1 MNSMKLK
8 SPVFL
13 AAFIATGSLMQAAV
27 IATDDFEN
35 NNPGTAYND
44 GIQYVDNGGSGF
56 GGITYLEGAG
66 GGLFDATLS
75 GSRALGVFAG
85 SGGGNTQGLGRT
97 VTTTIAGTYT
107 LQGRFD
113 VDNAT
118 GFSGFNIK
126 SSLGSVFGGVSEL
139 LSFGLTPGTG
149 NTSIFVGGSIN
160 TSLAMGFELRGQALD
175 FSLEFDT
182 LAGTYTLGAKKTTD
196 PTFTTVSG
204 SLKDTNGGTP
214 GVGSLAAVGF
224 GNFNT
229 GSSQNLVA
237 DNLSLVPEPASV
249 VLGLA
254 GMSLLLRRRR

>member
-1 MNSMKLK
+1 MKLK
-8 SPVFL
+8 PHMLL
-13 AAFIATGSLMQAAV
+13 AAFISAGSLSQAAV

-44 GIQYVDNGGSGF
+44 GIQYADNGGSGF
-56 GGITYLEGAG
+56 GGIAYLEGSG

-97 VTTTIAGTYT
+97 VTATIAGTYT

-113 VDNAT
+113 VDNSI

-126 SSLGSVFGGVSEL
+126 SSIGTVFGGASEL
-139 LSFGLTPGTG
+139 LSFGLTLGTG
-149 NTSIFVGGSIN
+149 NNSIFVGGSVDKFIP
-160 TSLAMGFELRGQALD
+160 MGFDLRGQNLD
-175 FSLEFDT
+175 FSLDFDT

-196 PTFTTVSG
+196 LTFTTVSG
-204 SLKDTNGGTP
+204 SLKDTNGGDL

-229 GSSQNLVA
+229 GANQNLVA
-237 DNLSLVPEPASV
+237 DNLSLVPEPASAM
-249 VLGLA
+249 LGLM
-254 GMSLLLRRRR
+254 GMSFLLRRRRC